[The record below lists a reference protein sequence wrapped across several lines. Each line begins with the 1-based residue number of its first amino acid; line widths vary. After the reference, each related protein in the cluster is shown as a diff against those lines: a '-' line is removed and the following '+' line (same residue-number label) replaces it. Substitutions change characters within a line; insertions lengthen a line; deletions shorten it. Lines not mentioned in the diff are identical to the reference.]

1 MTKEEAIHS
10 DAGIDT
16 QGANPGPHG
25 APSAAEASK
34 SKPMTPPSEV
44 RDQSMLNAKAKSSR
58 FLLWVLGFCGL
69 IAIVL
74 ALLLWDKLSHV
85 QELLARQSADTSQVS
100 LEAKTLAKESMELSR
115 DTAAKLALAQNK
127 LNEVIMQRAQ
137 MDALMQNLT
146 RSRDETLVE
155 DIEASLRL
163 AQQQAVL
170 SGSLQPLLAA
180 LKTCEE
186 RLSKVSQP
194 RLSVLQRAIAKDT
207 DRVKSFSLAD
217 TPHLLIQFD
226 EMMRLLDEL
235 PLVNDVIKSKNKTS
249 SSALQSAPLGN
260 GSVAL
265 SDTPLG
271 VKDLS
276 GGATASTPK
285 TDPLP
290 WAQGLTQAWWQKAF
304 NLIWQEFKG
313 LVRVSQIDQPQ
324 SILLS
329 PEQAYFVR
337 ENLKLR
343 LLNARMALLAR
354 QTDTA
359 KADAS
364 FVQNEIQL
372 YFDLHQKSTSVALG
386 LLQNIQLNLK
396 QLQLPPL
403 SESFSAIAQIKAQ
416 SGH

>member
-1 MTKEEAIHS
+1 MTKE
-10 DAGIDT
+10 DAHQKDEGIDPLGVHST
-16 QGANPGPHG
+16 AHAISSSKDASNSSTSAPPH
-25 APSAAEASK
+25 SASGH
-34 SKPMTPPSEV
+34 
-44 RDQSMLNAKAKSSR
+44 SMQRARATSSR
-58 FLLWVLGFCGL
+58 VFLWIFGACGL
-69 IAIVL
+69 IAVVL

-85 QELLARQSADTSQVS
+85 QELLARQNADTSQVS
-100 LEAKTLAKESMELSR
+100 LEAKALAKESLEMSR

-163 AQQQAVL
+163 AQQQAML
-170 SGSLQPLLAA
+170 TGSLQPLLAA
-180 LKTCEE
+180 LKSSEE
-186 RLSKVSQP
+186 RLAKVSQP
-194 RLSVLQRAIAKDT
+194 RLSTLQRAIAKDI

-217 TPHLLIQFD
+217 TPNLLIQFD
-226 EMMRLLDEL
+226 EMMRLMDEL
-235 PLVNDVIKSKNKTS
+235 PLINDVIKPKHKTPPASMEPS
-249 SSALQSAPLGN
+249 SLG
-260 GSVAL
+260 GGSSVAVQSTQGL
-265 SDTPLG
+265 KDAAG
-271 VKDLS
+271 VS
-276 GGATASTPK
+276 AVATHEHSS
-285 TDPLP
+285 
-290 WAQGLTQAWWQKAF
+290 WAQGLSQAWWQKAL
-304 NLIWQEFKG
+304 NSVWQEFKG

-354 QTDTA
+354 QIDAA

-364 FVQNEIQL
+364 FVQTEIQR
-372 YFDLHQKSTSVALG
+372 YFDLHQKNTTVAMG
-386 LLQNIQLNLK
+386 VLQNIQLNLK

-403 SESFSAIAQIKAQ
+403 TETFSAIAQTQAQ
-416 SGH
+416 SGR